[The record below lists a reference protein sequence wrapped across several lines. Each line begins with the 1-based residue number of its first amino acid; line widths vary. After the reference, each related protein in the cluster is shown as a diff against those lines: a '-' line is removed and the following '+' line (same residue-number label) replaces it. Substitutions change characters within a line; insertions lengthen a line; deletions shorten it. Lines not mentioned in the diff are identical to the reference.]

1 MIAEFSIFHINE
13 CTPISRNVADIV
25 KLVETSGLSYR
36 LTTST
41 VCVEGEWEE
50 LLSLIRKCH
59 EHVRAETSHVMT
71 TISIED
77 EEGPLNK
84 LEDLSR
90 SLEEKITHPV
100 SGWKPKIRNI
110 KPSTNQVQT

>member
-1 MIAEFSIFHINE
+1 
-13 CTPISRNVADIV
+13 
-25 KLVETSGLSYR
+25 
-36 LTTST
+36 
-41 VCVEGEWEE
+41 
-50 LLSLIRKCH
+50 
-59 EHVRAETSHVMT
+59 MT

-77 EEGPLNK
+77 EDGPLNK
-84 LEDLSR
+84 LEDLSH